1 MMSDRRW
8 WTRGIGVG
16 VEMALCA
23 GVAAAS
29 LLLTVPMSDAQE
41 AESLAR
47 QVAAAPD
54 GSVRFN
60 YAVRDGVCGDGHRIS
75 IGYHE
80 DDPEADWNCL
90 PGPAWVEIEKSS
102 TRIVDLDWWVGR
114 AQSSRGTARTDLGEV
129 RPSEAAEYLVS
140 LSRSLD
146 GELADEALGAAAV
159 AAEVEI
165 WPELVEMV
173 HDEGLD
179 SETREAA
186 IFWLAELAGE
196 RATEDLEKIVGSDQ
210 EIEVKEAAL
219 FGLSRLPDGSGVDA
233 MIRVARE
240 HEDAELVQASI
251 FWLGQTGDPRAISLF
266 KEILTQD

>member
-47 QVAAAPD
+47 KVAAAPD

-159 AAEVEI
+159 AADAEI
-165 WPELVEMV
+165 WPALAEMV

-179 SETREAA
+179 SDTREAA

-240 HEDAELVQASI
+240 NEDPELVQASI

-266 KEILTQD
+266 EEILTQD